1 MEKRMAKSLLA
12 EQGIKVFIK
21 DIKTVEIHPVTVVNH
36 NVGEGL
42 APDRFSHRDV
52 IAVIMQ
58 DGTGYQILR
67 ETVDK
72 DGNFSTNSAR
82 FVTKEVKT
90 I

>member
-1 MEKRMAKSLLA
+1 MKRMAKNLLA
-12 EQGIKVFIK
+12 EQGIKIFIK
-21 DIKTVEIHPVTVVNH
+21 DIKTVEIHPVTVVSH

-42 APDRFSHRDV
+42 APDRFSHRDIV
-52 IAVIMQ
+52 VVLMK

-82 FVTKEVKT
+82 FITREVRN